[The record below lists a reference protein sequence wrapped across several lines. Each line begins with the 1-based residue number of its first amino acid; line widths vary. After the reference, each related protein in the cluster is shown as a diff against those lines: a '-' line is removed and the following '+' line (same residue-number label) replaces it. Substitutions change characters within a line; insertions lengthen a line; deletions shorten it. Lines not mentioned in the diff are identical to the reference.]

1 MCSMEKLKE
10 LKELAIKQMRAASD
24 LYEMVAGAEEG
35 LDETNEDYNK
45 YFLKAQRQLREGVLK
60 HKFGLMTTKE
70 EKKLWDELLL

>member
-70 EKKLWDELLL
+70 EKKL

>member
-24 LYEMVAGAEEG
+24 LYGMVAGAEEG